1 MKFSVSVLAT
11 VLAANQYANAF
22 SPACRFSAV
31 RQQHSQHQQP
41 LFGIL
46 DEVMGEDYN
55 LMGSEVVGEE
65 DGQKNELH
73 AAYEIFLGELVFST
87 NDPRLDIMEN
97 YEQATD
103 PEFQEWMETKAE
115 KSTDPDER
123 LALKDLSSMIK
134 DIQRKQELAQLREER
149 EAREA
154 AAAEEERVK
163 DAEIIAEEGRQMSNT
178 DLLRKAQAID
188 VASSA
193 SDEDRAETKKKT
205 FYEEEI
211 TPEILM
217 SYEDTLKEFLP
228 PYKPG
233 TTPESIVK
241 VNYDRF
247 DAQFVKVLNAKA
259 TDGDAD
265 CTALLDALAGEQ
277 SKRIEKATEQLK
289 TVLAAGDPMRMEG
302 LIVKMVREDQVDES
316 FLLLLEANENQAREA
331 GAMGPA
337 ELMKR
342 LRLRTAEEKDK
353 QASSKEIALIRK
365 LLRAEDADERE
376 KLLVDA
382 FTPQEKLLVAGT
394 AENAAKAVDGEVPD
408 QEQPMPDVPPPD
420 FINACKAVMLNFGN
434 LSYDDERGDL
444 ASRIKQIAAEAEVVA
459 TRIYGQGMTVRD
471 QQDRAWK
478 EQTTSIFDLERME
491 LEAEANGETAPWA
504 NPNDD
509 GDMLLPGFDAS
520 GKMQIGGS

>member
-1 MKFSVSVLAT
+1 MKFTVP
-11 VLAANQYANAF
+11 VLAAVLASNQFADAF
-22 SPACRFSAV
+22 SPANRFSAV
-31 RQQHSQHQQP
+31 RQQQSQYHQP

-55 LMGSEVVGEE
+55 LMGSEVVGENE
-65 DGQKNELH
+65 GDNNELF
-73 AAYEIFLGELVFST
+73 AAYEIFLGDLVFST

-103 PEFQEWMETKAE
+103 PAFMEWMEQKGE

-123 LALKDLSSMIK
+123 LALKDLLSMIK

-154 AAAEEERVK
+154 AEAEEERIK
-163 DAEIIAEEGRQMSNT
+163 DAEIVAEEGRQMSNA

-188 VASSA
+188 QASQASA
-193 SDEDRAETKKKT
+193 EDRAETKKKS
-205 FYEEEI
+205 FYEQEI

-228 PYKPG
+228 PYKTG
-233 TTPESIVK
+233 TTPASIVK

-259 TDGDAD
+259 ADGDNDSA
-265 CTALLDALAGEQ
+265 ALLEALAEEQ
-277 SKRIEKATEQLK
+277 STRIGKATEQLK
-289 TVLAAGDPMRMEG
+289 AVLAVGDPMRMEG
-302 LIVKMVREDQVDES
+302 MIVKMVREDEIDES
-316 FLLLLEANENQAREA
+316 FLLLLEANENQARDA

-365 LLRAEDADERE
+365 LLRAEDSDERE

-394 AENAAKAVDGEVPD
+394 AENAAKAADGEVPE

-444 ASRIKQIAAEAEVVA
+444 ASRIKQIASEAEVVA
-459 TRIYGQGMTVRD
+459 TRIYGQGMSLRD